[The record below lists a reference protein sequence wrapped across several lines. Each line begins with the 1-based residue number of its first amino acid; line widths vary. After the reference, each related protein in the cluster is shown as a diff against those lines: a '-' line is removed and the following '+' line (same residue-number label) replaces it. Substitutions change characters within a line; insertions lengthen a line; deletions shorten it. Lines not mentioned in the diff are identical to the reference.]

1 MHELSVME
9 SILNIVVK
17 HALKNDVKKVLGI
30 SLRVGEMT
38 DLVDEWMQR
47 YFDYLSK
54 KTIAAGAVLKIER
67 IPVIFQ
73 CESCDMDFPVNMK
86 EIRDAVCPACQG
98 NKVRLKSGREFFIKN
113 IEVI

>member
-9 SILNIVVK
+9 SILNVVLK
-17 HALKNDVKKVLGI
+17 HARRHEARKVLGI

-47 YFDYLSK
+47 YFDYLSRE
-54 KTIAAGAVLKIER
+54 TIAEGAVLKIER
-67 IPVIFQ
+67 SPVIFR
-73 CESCDMDFPVNMK
+73 CGSCDSEFPVHVREMK
-86 EIRDAVCPACQG
+86 DVLCPICQG
-98 NKVRLKSGREFFIKN
+98 TETRFKSGREFFIKQ

>member
-9 SILNIVVK
+9 SILNIALK
-17 HALKNDVKKVLGI
+17 HARMHEASRILGI
-30 SLRVGEMT
+30 GLRVGEMS

-54 KTIAAGAVLKIER
+54 DTLAAGALLKIER
-67 IPVIFQ
+67 TPVIFE
-73 CESCDMDFPVNMK
+73 CESCGTAFPVPLK
-86 EIRDAVCPACQG
+86 EIRDATCPECRG
-98 NKVRLKSGREFFIKN
+98 DKTRFKSGREFIIKN

>member
-9 SILNIVVK
+9 GILNVVLK
-17 HALKNDVKKVLGI
+17 HARQNDVQRVVAV

-47 YFDYLSK
+47 YFDYLSD

-67 IPVIFQ
+67 APVVFQ
-73 CESCDMDFPVNMK
+73 CEACGTDFPVN
-86 EIRDAVCPACQG
+86 IRDVRDTTCPACGG
-98 NKVRLKSGREFFIKN
+98 NKIRLKSGREFFIKN
-113 IEVI
+113 IEVM